1 MTAAESYD
9 AAATRLSSQF
19 PQLTSGRIL
28 GIMSEEHDLL
38 LGFDPADVIAP
49 IVIEATLERIQMEL
63 ERLARDSDGIA
74 S

>member
-1 MTAAESYD
+1 MTTAESYD
-9 AAATRLSSQF
+9 AAATRLSAQY
-19 PQLTSGRIL
+19 PQLTAGRIL

-63 ERLARDSDGIA
+63 DRIVRPDELAG
-74 S
+74 